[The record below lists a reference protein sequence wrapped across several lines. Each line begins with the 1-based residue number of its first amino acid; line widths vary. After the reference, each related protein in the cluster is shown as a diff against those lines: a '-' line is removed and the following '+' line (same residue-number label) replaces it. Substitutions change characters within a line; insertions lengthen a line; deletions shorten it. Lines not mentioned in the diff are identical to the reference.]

1 MVSAIEQQSRGM
13 RTLDALMRIRRPL
26 RAVGRATTAAMS
38 AYRPVGHVAA
48 TRSEGRVFLM
58 DLKRDRYH
66 GLDDVGATIWSHL
79 ESGHDR
85 EQIVTALSEEYDA
98 PKHTIETD
106 VAVFLDR
113 LFERGLIEEA

>member
-38 AYRPVGHVAA
+38 AYRPVGHVSV

-58 DLKRDRYH
+58 DMKRDRYH
-66 GLDDVGATIWSHL
+66 GLDDVGASIWGHL

-85 EQIVTALSEEYDA
+85 EQIVAALSEEYDA
-98 PKHTIETD
+98 PKQTIDTD
-106 VAVFLDR
+106 VAAFLDG
-113 LFERGLIEEA
+113 LLARGLIEEA